1 MNLLPIVDLGLRVA
15 VTQAQSPWQTVAA
28 WSLAVLAFW
37 VIARFHW
44 LVTMLPNVRRTEDAL
59 QLRFNQTVNGNSPVG
74 LCIVVILASLDVVA
88 LMLMLT
94 SRLRW
99 VCPPMLLFL
108 TQATA

>member
-1 MNLLPIVDLGLRVA
+1 
-15 VTQAQSPWQTVAA
+15 
-28 WSLAVLAFW
+28 
-37 VIARFHW
+37 
-44 LVTMLPNVRRTEDAL
+44 MLPNVRRTEDAL